1 MKITLKELK
10 QLIRESILENMGQ
23 QKLTPE
29 EEGILKSAGLT
40 LDSELP
46 KEFDLE
52 LADGG
57 GGMVSKVWQEL
68 SMTKTPEDRKAFFD
82 KLKSLKEER
91 SLQDSVRKMV
101 REEVKRQLRSKR

>member
-1 MKITLKELK
+1 MKITLRELK

-29 EEGILKSAGLT
+29 EERILMSAGLT
-40 LDSELP
+40 PDSELP
-46 KEFDLE
+46 KAFDLE

-57 GGMVSKVWQEL
+57 GSMVPKVWQEL
-68 SMTKTPEDRKAFFD
+68 SMRKTPEDRKEFFD
-82 KLKSLKEER
+82 KLESLKKR
-91 SLQDSVRKMV
+91 GSLQESVRKMV